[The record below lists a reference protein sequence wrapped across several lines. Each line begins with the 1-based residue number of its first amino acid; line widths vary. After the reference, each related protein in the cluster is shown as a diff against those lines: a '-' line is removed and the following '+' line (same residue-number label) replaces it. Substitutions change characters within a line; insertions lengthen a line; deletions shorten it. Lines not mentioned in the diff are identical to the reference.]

1 MSEVHLQ
8 AVIDAP
14 PRVVWDLITDV
25 NRHPEW
31 WPDVIEVECEDF
43 HKGCTYRQIK
53 KVPFG
58 TEELRLLVEQAED
71 CERFRINCLD
81 TGTFVE
87 IGLTGAQEGTFV
99 DAAAGMDPSGFQY
112 RVFDVLAGRRYF
124 SRWLERSLEAM
135 KRVATNRARQE
146 KNRPRG

>member
-14 PRVVWDLITDV
+14 PRVV
-25 NRHPEW
+25 
-31 WPDVIEVECEDF
+31 
-43 HKGCTYRQIK
+43 
-53 KVPFG
+53 
-58 TEELRLLVEQAED
+58 
-71 CERFRINCLD
+71 
-81 TGTFVE
+81 

-135 KRVATNRARQE
+135 KRVATNRARQQE
-146 KNRPRG
+146 NRPARG